1 VGGAVELRVNGVAHR
16 CDDAGRNLL
25 DVLRNDCGLT
35 ATRFG
40 CGEGACGACHVIVE
54 GHVIAA
60 CNTPVWAVAGKAV
73 TTLEGLGSP
82 EKPHPLQEAFVAEQ
96 AMQCG
101 YCVSGILM
109 SAAHLLMTNPDAADS
124 DIRAALDRHLCRCG
138 AHNRILRAIRLAAD
152 RMKAAG
158 HG

>member
-1 VGGAVELRVNGVAHR
+1 VAGTVELLVNGIPRR

-25 DVLRNDCGLT
+25 DVLRHDLGLT

-40 CGEGACGACHVIVE
+40 CGEGSCGACHVIAD
-54 GHVIAA
+54 GHSIAA
-60 CNTPVWAVAGKAV
+60 CTTPLWAVAGKAI

-82 EKPHPLQEAFVAEQ
+82 GQPHPLQDAFVAEQ
-96 AMQCG
+96 AIQCG

-109 SAAHLLMTNPDAADS
+109 SAASLLEANPDATDS
-124 DIRAALDRHLCRCG
+124 DIKAALERHLCRCG
-138 AHNRILRAIRLAAD
+138 AHNRMLRAIRQAAD
-152 RMKAAG
+152 RMKAAA